1 MNFSVIQMTKFKAW
15 ALKGLQKHDEISVNS
30 IRLLV
35 APNGLKEGI
44 MNRVRAIRENSGETK
59 KLRKDAVVA
68 VGLLITSDAEAFERM
83 GKEKTHAFFV
93 DSLRFIQN
101 RYGDANVV
109 SATVHIDE
117 KTPHMHAYFAPEFEG
132 KLSAKNLFAP
142 KRKELTHLH
151 TDFAKQV
158 GEKYGLKRGI
168 EGSLAKHISSE
179 RFNAE
184 KLKNAHEA
192 VEKVIIESF
201 EARKIE
207 NNEEY
212 MKFRCCMCPNG
223 YGGHSS
229 CTVCPGVANTLHPH
243 ESPCRFVKKYEDP
256 ITKSRY
262 KVAFND
268 VSLRYVILCKPNDLK
283 DRTESCIQ
291 TFTRFDDA
299 QSELNQLAARGCWK
313 SIKTY

>member
-1 MNFSVIQMTKFKAW
+1 MNFSVLHMTKFKAW

-30 IRLLV
+30 IRLLE
-35 APNGLKEGI
+35 APNGLQAGI
-44 MNRVRAIRENSGETK
+44 MNRIKVIRENSGEIK

-68 VGLLITSDAEAFERM
+68 VGLLITSDSEAFERM
-83 GKEKTHAFFV
+83 GKESTHAFFT
-93 DSLRFIQN
+93 DSLKFIQN
-101 RYGDANVV
+101 RYGAANVV
-109 SATVHIDE
+109 SATVHLDE
-117 KTPHMHAYFAPEFEG
+117 KTPHMHVFFTPEFEG
-132 KLSAKNLFAP
+132 KLSAKDLFSL

-151 TDFAKQV
+151 TDFAEQV
-158 GEKYGLKRGI
+158 GKKYGLERGI
-168 EGSLAKHISSE
+168 EGSPAKHISAE
-179 RFNAE
+179 RFKAE
-184 KLKNAHEA
+184 EARKAREA
-192 VEKVIIESF
+192 VEKVIKESF
-201 EARKIE
+201 EARNIE

-229 CTVCPGVANTLHPH
+229 CTVCPGGANTLHPH
-243 ESPCRFVKKYEDP
+243 KSPCRFVKNYEDP

-268 VSLRYVILCKPNDLK
+268 GNLRYVILSKPNDLK
-283 DRTESCIQ
+283 DWTESCIQ

-299 QSELNQLAARGCWK
+299 QSELNQLAAQGCWK